1 MNALSNA
8 LIISDAPDLLVL
20 GVWLAVGLIGF
31 AAGAV
36 LVMFSLRRVNRR
48 PASASSSER
57 ISAANDHLAAA

>member
-20 GVWLAVGLIGF
+20 GVWLAVGLVGF
-31 AAGAV
+31 VAGAV

-48 PASASSSER
+48 PAMASARER
-57 ISAANDHLAAA
+57 IAAENDHLVAA